1 MKDEELLSQL
11 RKAAARDPE
20 RARAP
25 EWERLAAGAATDDE
39 RLAIEAAAR
48 AWEDEEA
55 ARDLLPIGDEAR
67 ERIVERVLEARGESV
82 ERGERKSEPANVVPL
97 RRKRAIAVVAALAV
111 AASAA
116 LAIGLGSR
124 SGDALPAYA
133 LAVGGGVANDR
144 GDEPR
149 HPDATLRLGP
159 DSQLD
164 LVLRPERDA
173 VGKIAIAAAIVQA
186 SKAEAWDPPHAI
198 SSTGAVR
205 IHGDASAIV
214 PGGNGPRDL
223 VIAVGREGALP
234 RDPDAISH
242 LAGGDRVR
250 VFRVH
255 VVVEGR

>member
-1 MKDEELLSQL
+1 MKDDELLSHL

-25 EWERLAAGAATDDE
+25 EWERLAAGAATDEE

-48 AWEDEEA
+48 AWDDEDA
-55 ARDLLPIGDEAR
+55 ARELAPIADEAR
-67 ERIVERVLEARGESV
+67 ERIVERVLGARGERR
-82 ERGERKSEPANVVPL
+82 ERDERKIERSNVVPL
-97 RRKRAIAVVAALAV
+97 RRNRAIAIVAALAV

-116 LAIGLGSR
+116 LAIGLRSR
-124 SGDALPAYA
+124 TGEALPTYA
-133 LAVGGGVANDR
+133 LAVGGGIASDR

-173 VGKIAIAAAIVQA
+173 SGTVAIAAAIVRG
-186 SKAEAWDPPHAI
+186 SKADAWDPPRAI
-198 SSTGAVR
+198 SPTGAVR
-205 IHGDASAIV
+205 IHGDASALV
-214 PGGNGPRDL
+214 PGENGPRDL

-234 RDPDAISH
+234 RDPDAIAH